1 MDDAAAEVL
10 RKYARGE
17 LTSRAVR
24 DETGLDYSEIL
35 AGLGRLGL
43 RPPVASF
50 DGINGP
56 ALRRGVAV
64 LLEALAEHTP

>member
-1 MDDAAAEVL
+1 MDDKATAAL

-17 LTSRAVR
+17 LTSGAVR
-24 DETGLDYSEIL
+24 DDTGMDYSEIL
-35 AGLGRLGL
+35 AGLGKLEL

-64 LLEALAEHTP
+64 MFEALAEHKP